1 LNLNFL
7 AAMLAMVNPIDL
19 IPIWYYMT
27 GDATPKVRRKI
38 ALMVSGTS
46 FFTLL
51 IFCNF
56 WKVYF
61 GFF

>member
-1 LNLNFL
+1 
-7 AAMLAMVNPIDL
+7 MLAMVNPIDL